1 MKSLK
6 LAIILSAALVVSAC
20 QGSTAVRVN
29 SVIDNQPETQAL
41 NARDFQ
47 EAAVEMVESMISSG
61 SLNNPNGGR
70 YILAI
75 SNIDNRTM
83 QRIDTDQLVKKIRV
97 SLLNSGRVLVTT
109 AVGIGGAEDKMSRA
123 ARELREDDEFD
134 QSRVARK
141 SQLQA
146 PEFSLSG
153 KIIQKDVTV
162 NRSKRLVEYYFQ
174 LSLTHIESGLAYWE
188 GEKQISKMGSSK
200 TVSW

>member
-1 MKSLK
+1 MKNLK
-6 LAIILSAALVVSAC
+6 LAFVLTAALVVSAC

-29 SVIDNQPETQAL
+29 SIIDEQPETQAL

-61 SLNNPNGGR
+61 AINNPNGGR

-141 SQLQA
+141 NQLQA

-162 NRSKRLVEYYFQ
+162 SRSKRLVEYYFQ

-188 GEKQISKMGSSK
+188 EKNKSLK
-200 TVSW
+200 